1 MSRNNCTLLQI
12 PRIDKK
18 ETVHTNTQSVAIKFS
33 SLLGLNMA
41 NILCLIGKAPR
52 DFQNGKKSQAIQA
65 FAHQGS
71 GIPLDLSCGCA
82 GSQL

>member
-1 MSRNNCTLLQI
+1 MYMSRNNCTLLQI

-41 NILCLIGKAPR
+41 NLLCLG
-52 DFQNGKKSQAIQA
+52 
-65 FAHQGS
+65 
-71 GIPLDLSCGCA
+71 
-82 GSQL
+82 